1 MSAHTP
7 GPWAAEPLLSNSK
20 IMSVRCQLQT
30 GTRPE
35 VALVEAPSSGAQ
47 FEQNANARLIAA
59 APDLL
64 AALVDLV
71 EQGPCL
77 HSAHDAACGVCCAR
91 AAIAKAVKP

>member
-1 MSAHTP
+1 MREELK
-7 GPWAAEPLLSNSK
+7 AERRIK
-20 IMSVRCQLQT
+20 
-30 GTRPE
+30 
-35 VALVEAPSSGAQ
+35 A
-47 FEQNANARLIAA
+47 
-59 APDLL
+59 DLL

>member
-1 MSAHTP
+1 MSAPKGTTME
-7 GPWAAEPLLSNSK
+7 AFALMREELKAERRIK
-20 IMSVRCQLQT
+20 
-30 GTRPE
+30 
-35 VALVEAPSSGAQ
+35 A
-47 FEQNANARLIAA
+47 
-59 APDLL
+59 DLL